1 MSISQPQAGA
11 RASIPARWLGLA
23 LALLAAL
30 VCLFA
35 SAPALAEE
43 EFLDPADAFKFSAR
57 MRDAQTVEVNYEI
70 ADGYYMYRERFK
82 FTAAGATLGEPVMPK
97 GEIKFDETFNKDV
110 EMYRGRLTIAVPVA
124 VAPKDGRFTLTASSQ
139 GCADKG
145 LCYSPQDA
153 SASLDTGA
161 AGAAQTGAAQTGAAP
176 AGAAPTSE
184 LGVIAG
190 VLGGG
195 KLLVIIPAFILLG
208 LGLAFTP
215 CVLPMLPIL
224 SSIIV
229 GEGARATRRR
239 ALALSASYSAGM
251 ILVYTVLG
259 VAAGLAGEGLGAT
272 LQDPWVLRGVALL
285 IAALSLSM
293 FGLYELQL
301 PSALQTLLVRASGR
315 HSSGKLIGVFAMGAI
330 SALIVGPC
338 VAAPL
343 AAALVYI
350 GQSRDVVVGA
360 SALFALAV
368 GMSIPLM
375 LLGFSAGLLP
385 KNGAWMVEVKRFFGV
400 VMLGLALWLAVSA
413 IPPALYMFGWMA
425 LLLGYGA
432 YLLRMRPRKW
442 QPLALGAVFSTLGA
456 LQLVGLASGSRDVL
470 APLSRMGAPAPA
482 HGIDFARVKT
492 EADLDAALAA
502 AKGKTVMLDFYA
514 DWCVSCKEMEKF
526 TFVVPA
532 VKARLAGTVLLQ
544 VDVTAN
550 DAADKAML
558 KRFGLF
564 GPPAIIL
571 FDGAGSEIAD
581 SRVVGY
587 QDGAKFLVSLEK
599 LK

>member
-1 MSISQPQAGA
+1 MSKSQTQAGP
-11 RASIPARWLGLA
+11 RASMPARWLGLA

-30 VCLFA
+30 VCLFG
-35 SAPALAEE
+35 SAPALADE
-43 EFLDPADAFKFSAR
+43 EFLDPAVAFKFSTR
-57 MRDAQTVEVNYEI
+57 MRDAQTVEINYEI
-70 ADGYYMYRERFK
+70 APGYYMYRERFK
-82 FTAAGATLGEPVMPK
+82 FAAAGATLGEPLMPK
-97 GEIKFDETFNKDV
+97 GKIKFDETFNKDV
-110 EMYRGRLTIAVPVA
+110 EMYRDRITIAVPVTG
-124 VAPKDGRFTLTASSQ
+124 KGKFTLTVSSQ

-145 LCYSPQDA
+145 LCYSPQSA
-153 SASLDTGA
+153 SAALDTLDTQA
-161 AGAAQTGAAQTGAAP
+161 AAKANAGAVP
-176 AGAAPTSE
+176 GAAPTSE

-229 GEGARATRRR
+229 GEGERATRAR
-239 ALALSASYSAGM
+239 ALALSASYSLGM
-251 ILVYTVLG
+251 ILVYTALG

-285 IAALSLSM
+285 IVAMSLSM

-301 PSALQTLLVRASGR
+301 PSSLQTLLVRASGR
-315 HSSGKLIGVFAMGAI
+315 QSSGKLIGVFVMGAI

-385 KNGAWMVEVKRFFGV
+385 RNGAWMVEVKRFFGV

-413 IPPALYMFGWMA
+413 IPPVLTMLGWMA
-425 LLLGYGA
+425 LLLGYGV
-432 YLLRMRPRKW
+432 YLLRRRPRKW
-442 QPLALGAVFSTLGA
+442 QALALGAAFSTLGA

-470 APLSRMGAPAPA
+470 APLSKMGAPAAA
-482 HGIDFARVKT
+482 HGIAFTRVKT
-492 EADLDAALAA
+492 GAELDAALAG

-526 TFVVPA
+526 TFVLPA
-532 VKARLAGTVLLQ
+532 VQAKLADTLLLQ

-550 DAADKAML
+550 DAADKALL
-558 KRFGLF
+558 KRFNLF

-571 FDGAGSEIAD
+571 FDGNGREIAD

-587 QDGAKFLVSLEK
+587 QDGATFLLSLEK